1 MKKSRLL
8 VCGST
13 RGELILQDPRSL
25 SVEHR
30 IQAHTGTI
38 SDLDVSGNLIVTC
51 GFSERQG
58 TLIID
63 PLVKVYDMRNMRSL
77 APIPFPNGPSFLKMH
92 PKLSATVCIAS
103 QTGQFQLCDVGNLS
117 TGIQFYQ
124 VSKIFLCTLLRSL
137 SCFSANTSLLAL
149 QSVHVFQ
156 PF

>member
-25 SVEHR
+25 AVEHR

-103 QTGQFQLCDVGNLS
+103 QTGQFQMCDVGNLA

-124 VSKIFLCTLLRSL
+124 VSHVCTGTLQPAPCRVSLYLQALLHPL
-137 SCFSANTSLLAL
+137 Y
-149 QSVHVFQ
+149 
-156 PF
+156 